1 MKTPH
6 ILLMAG
12 GTGGHIFPA
21 LAIAD
26 WLSARGWQTTWLG
39 SEGGMEESLVPQN
52 NIPLETISIAG
63 VRGKSVITKLLSP
76 VRLISAI
83 FQAIGIIRRIKPD
96 VVLGMGGFASG
107 PGGLASKLLGYPL
120 CIHEQN
126 AIAGM
131 TNRYL
136 AILARYKLA
145 AFPNSLA
152 NATAVVGN
160 PVRANISAITDPEA
174 RFANRRGPLNILV
187 VGGSRGAA
195 ILNEILP
202 ATVQQLAAEMTL
214 SVRHQAGSGRRG
226 VVLER
231 YSEALSK
238 HDGALEEI
246 VEVSDFINDMKAAY
260 EWADLVVCRSG
271 ALTVSELASAGV
283 ASILIPFPHAVDD
296 HQTVNGQYL
305 VNGDAA
311 RMIQQPALTAEH
323 LAREIINIGGREGC
337 LQMAKHARQLAKNNA
352 TRDVANYCIKAAGYE
367 TQESVS

>member
-21 LAIAD
+21 LAVAE
-26 WLSARGWQTTWLG
+26 WLSVRGWQTTWLG
-39 SEGGMEESLVPQN
+39 SSGGMEEALIPQH
-52 NIPLETISIAG
+52 NISLETISIG
-63 VRGKSVITKLLSP
+63 GIRGKSLLTKLMFPLY
-76 VRLISAI
+76 LISAVI
-83 FQAIGIIRRIKPD
+83 QAIGILRRIKPD

-107 PGGLASKLLGYPL
+107 PGGLASRLLGYPL

-136 AILARYKLA
+136 AKVAQFRLS
-145 AFPNSLA
+145 AFPNSLV
-152 NATAVVGN
+152 NATAVIGN
-160 PVRANISAITDPEA
+160 PVRDAISSMATPEM
-174 RFANRRGPLNILV
+174 RFASKQGPLNILV

-202 ATVQQLAAEMTL
+202 KTIQLLLEDTEVH
-214 SVRHQAGSGRRG
+214 VRHQAGSGRRG

-231 YSEALSK
+231 YSEVLS
-238 HDGALEEI
+238 DTSIVMEETI
-246 VEVSDFINDMKAAY
+246 QVSDFITDMKTAY
-260 EWADLVVCRSG
+260 QWADLVVCRSG
-271 ALTVSELASAGV
+271 ALTVSELACAGV

-305 VNGDAA
+305 VKGDAA
-311 RMIQQPALTAEH
+311 RMIQQSELTAQSLVQEIKAIESRDKC
-323 LAREIINIGGREGC
+323 LTMAINAR
-337 LQMAKHARQLAKNNA
+337 KLAKTNA
-352 TRDVANYCIKAAGYE
+352 TADVAEYCAKAAGYE
-367 TQESVS
+367 LQESVS

>member
-21 LAIAD
+21 LAVAD

-39 SEGGMEESLVPQN
+39 SAGGMEESLVPQN
-52 NIPLETISIAG
+52 NIPLETISIGG
-63 VRGKSVITKLLSP
+63 VRGKSLLTKLLSP
-76 VRLISAI
+76 LHLLSAV
-83 FQAIGIIRRIKPD
+83 FQAMGIIKRIKPD

-107 PGGLASKLLGYPL
+107 PGGLASRLLGYPL

-136 AILARYKLA
+136 AKMAQFKLA
-145 AFPNSLA
+145 AFPNSLV

-160 PVRANISAITDPEA
+160 PVRNDIVEIVSPEV
-174 RFANRRGPLNILV
+174 RFARKQGPLKILV

-195 ILNEILP
+195 ILNETLP
-202 ATVQQLAAEMTL
+202 ESIQLLLADTDV

-231 YSEALSK
+231 YSSALAET
-238 HDGALEEI
+238 DIAMEEVI
-246 VEVSDFINDMKAAY
+246 EVSDFITDMKSAY

-305 VNGDAA
+305 VNGDSA
-311 RMIQQPALTAEH
+311 RMIQQSVLNAQS
-323 LAREIINIGGREGC
+323 LAQEIKAIGGREGC
-337 LQMAKHARQLAKNNA
+337 LNMAINARKLAKNNA
-352 TRDVANYCIKAAGYE
+352 TADVAGYCAKAAGYE
-367 TQESVS
+367 LQESVS